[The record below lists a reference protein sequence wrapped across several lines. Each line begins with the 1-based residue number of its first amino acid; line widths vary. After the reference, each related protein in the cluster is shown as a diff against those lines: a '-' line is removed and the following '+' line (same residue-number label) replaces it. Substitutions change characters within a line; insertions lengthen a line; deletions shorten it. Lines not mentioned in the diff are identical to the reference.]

1 MAQLVGQGPI
11 GTPGDT
17 SAVDST
23 AKLPLGTVAKDKNGN
38 EYIYLLGVANTAA
51 GHAVIYVPTTYQTA
65 LLPATG
71 ATCVG
76 PVAVAMAATV
86 AATYGWY
93 QIYGMASVK
102 AGTAAGTAIRKQ
114 LFSATSAS
122 ATGWVS
128 DTYQAGNQVHGMVSL
143 SSSTAAPGDSTITV
157 FMNRPW
163 VNALSDT

>member
-11 GTPGDT
+11 GVSGDT
-17 SAVDST
+17 TSIDTT
-23 AKLPLGTVAKDKNGN
+23 AKNALGTVAKDKNGN
-38 EYIYLLGVANTAA
+38 EYIYLLGVASTVA
-51 GHAVIYVPTTYQTA
+51 GLAVIYVPSTYQTA

-93 QIYGMASVK
+93 QIYGMAAVK
-102 AGTAAGTAIRKQ
+102 AGVAGGTAIRKQ

-128 DTYQAGNQVHGMVSL
+128 DTYQAGNQIHGMVSL
-143 SSSTAAPGDSTITV
+143 SSSTAAPGDATITV

-163 VNALSDT
+163 VNNLSDT